1 MKKGNSIE
9 FIRTSTPG
17 PYGIPLKVVDA
28 NDTEILF
35 EVEIDEAIHTFS
47 IKRSDVM
54 NTIASPDM
62 ENLFLLDITPDSMA
76 RLYGK
81 ISAVVRSEKNQFIL

>member
-1 MKKGNSIE
+1 MNKGSYIE

-17 PYGIPLKVVDA
+17 PYGIPLKTVEQ
-28 NDTEILF
+28 NDKEVLF
-35 EVEIDEAIHTFS
+35 EIEIDNMIHTFS
-47 IKRSDVM
+47 VKTEDIM
-54 NTIASPDM
+54 NTVASPERED
-62 ENLFLLDITPDSMA
+62 LFLLDITPDAMA